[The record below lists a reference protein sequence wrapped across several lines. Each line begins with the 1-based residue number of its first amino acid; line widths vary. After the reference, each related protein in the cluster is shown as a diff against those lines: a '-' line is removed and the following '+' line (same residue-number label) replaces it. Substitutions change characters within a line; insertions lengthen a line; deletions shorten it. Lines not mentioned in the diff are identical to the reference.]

1 MATVVH
7 VVRGHVADG
16 LVDPLV
22 VVVIHKASDSA
33 LQFPRAVV
41 ILEPGHVLHRAMIAL
56 DLARIVSRGLEH
68 GMAPGK
74 SAALDEIQ
82 SQIDGL
88 EKSLP
93 RRVRG

>member
-1 MATVVH
+1 
-7 VVRGHVADG
+7 
-16 LVDPLV
+16 
-22 VVVIHKASDSA
+22 
-33 LQFPRAVV
+33 
-41 ILEPGHVLHRAMIAL
+41 MIAL

>member
-16 LVDPLV
+16 FVDALE
-22 VVVIHKASDSA
+22 VVVIHEASDGA
-33 LQFPRAVV
+33 LQLPRAVV
-41 ILEPGHVLHRAMIAL
+41 ILEPGDVLHRAVIAL